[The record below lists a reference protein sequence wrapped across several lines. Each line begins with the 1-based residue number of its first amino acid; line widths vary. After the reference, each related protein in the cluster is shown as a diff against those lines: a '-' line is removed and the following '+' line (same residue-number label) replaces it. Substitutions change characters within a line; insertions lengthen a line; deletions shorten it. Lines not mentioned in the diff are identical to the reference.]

1 MACTST
7 FAATGV
13 YVDQT
18 TLKEHESLT
27 LTISTD
33 QVNVST
39 PDLSS
44 LRKDFTVSNPSTSQQ
59 MIFSNGVYQ
68 LTREWTFTL
77 QPKRTGALVIPEFN
91 IGQDRTDPIQIQV
104 KSLDLG
110 VRALISEVAFF
121 ETSIDTSEQYVQAP
135 IHISRSFYI
144 DLSQIRNIEPNPPN
158 LDIEIEGAL
167 VQPKGEP
174 TLASER
180 RNGREYKVMRQDY
193 LMLPERS
200 GKLEI
205 PSVSVLVTG
214 TGFVPGETGLVRF
227 LVSSE
232 PKTIKILPI
241 PDSYPSGTP
250 WFPAK
255 SVKITEN
262 LEGVSDNV
270 VNVGDS
276 LTRTIT
282 ITATNSQGSSI
293 PPISLDEITFAKT
306 YSDPAHEDS
315 ELTQTSVAGTRI
327 ETFTLVP
334 TEPGSWTLPKTKL
347 TWWNTNTHKLETA
360 SVGSK
365 TIEVGGS
372 IQPAPVLSQDT
383 TPDIGTIPTP
393 KSELDNEIPPSTPI
407 SQLWPSGSTIALTAG
422 GWILALIVSAIYVLQ
437 RRHWRLARPNR
448 TTRGESFKWNTSNP
462 AEVRKAMSGWLSNRL
477 HISVNAAT
485 RMIDTDVEGH
495 QLLRRI
501 NQSIFGTGQEIPPP
515 TKKETMDV
523 LERIALE
530 RQEKV
535 EILPP
540 LHAV

>member
-33 QVNVST
+33 QVNAST

-44 LRKDFTVSNPSTSQQ
+44 LQKDFTISNPSTNQQ
-59 MIFSNGVYQ
+59 MTISNGVYQ

-77 QPKRTGALVIPEFN
+77 QPKRTGALIIPEFN
-91 IGQDRTDPIQIQV
+91 IGQDKTDPIRVQV
-104 KSLDLG
+104 KGLDLG

-144 DLSQIRNIEPNPPN
+144 ELSQIRNIEPNPPN
-158 LDIEIEGAL
+158 LDIEIEGVL

-180 RNGREYKVMRQDY
+180 RNGREYRVIRQDY
-193 LMLPERS
+193 LILSERS

-205 PSVSVLVTG
+205 PSISVLVTG
-214 TGFVPGETGLVRF
+214 MGFVPGETGPIRF

-232 PKTIKILPI
+232 PKTIKVLPI
-241 PDSYPSGTP
+241 PDSYPSGAP
-250 WFPAK
+250 WFPAT
-255 SVKITEN
+255 SVKITEI
-262 LEGVSDNV
+262 LEGVDDNV

-276 LTRTIT
+276 FTRTIT
-282 ITATNSQGSSI
+282 ITATDSQGSSI
-293 PPISLDEITFAKT
+293 PPVSLDEITFAKT
-306 YSDPAHEDS
+306 YSEPAHEDS
-315 ELTQTSVAGTRI
+315 ELTQTSVAGARI
-327 ETFTLVP
+327 ETFTLVL
-334 TEPGSWTLPKTKL
+334 TEPGAWTLPEAKL
-347 TWWNTNTHKLETA
+347 TWWNTNTHKLETT
-360 SVGSK
+360 SVGGK

-383 TPDIGTIPTP
+383 TPDIGTIPTSKP
-393 KSELDNEIPPSTPI
+393 EFDNEISPSTPV
-407 SQLWPSGSTIALTAG
+407 SQSWPSRSTVALTAG
-422 GWILALIVSAIYVLQ
+422 GWILALIVSLVYFLQ
-437 RRHWRLARPNR
+437 RRHWRLARTKR
-448 TTRGESFKWNTSNP
+448 TTKAESFKWNTSNP
-462 AEVRKAMSGWLSNRL
+462 AEVRKAMSSWISNRL
-477 HISVNAAT
+477 NISINAAT

-501 NQSIFGTGQEIPPP
+501 NQSIFGAGQEIPPP
-515 TKKETMDV
+515 TKKEIMDV